1 MSSKSKLE
9 YLNVLM
15 NIKNN
20 VYKDNKLQLKKDL
33 LIVQKLLLIEANQNN
48 QDLQRLEESF
58 KKVLK
63 IAWLSSHFVR

>member
-1 MSSKSKLE
+1 MSNKSKLE
-9 YLNVLM
+9 YLKVLM

-48 QDLQRLEESF
+48 QDLQRLEESMQ
-58 KKVLK
+58 KVLK
-63 IAWLSSHFVR
+63 IA

>member
-63 IAWLSSHFVR
+63 IA

>member
-20 VYKDNKLQLKKDL
+20 VYQNNKLQLKKDL
-33 LIVQKLLLIEANQNN
+33 LIVQKLLLIEVNQNN

-63 IAWLSSHFVR
+63 IA

>member
-20 VYKDNKLQLKKDL
+20 VYQNNKLQLTKDL
-33 LIVQKLLLIEANQNN
+33 LIVQKLLLIEVNQNN

-63 IAWLSSHFVR
+63 IA